1 MSVWYCNVQGKPHI
15 SSGMNFIKIIQCI
28 CILPKQPAVCCQF
41 LPYLGGEVLVVQG
54 YAVSLGLEMK
64 CCYNLE

>member
-1 MSVWYCNVQGKPHI
+1 
-15 SSGMNFIKIIQCI
+15 MNFIKIIQCI

-41 LPYLGGEVLVVQG
+41 LPDLGGEVLVVQG
-54 YAVSLGLEMK
+54 YAVSLGLKMK